1 MTNVAGIASDD
12 DFRRLPGDMDA
23 AGQSPVA
30 APETVSFG
38 NFLTHKS
45 NHS

>member
-1 MTNVAGIASDD
+1 MVEIVNDD
-12 DFRRLPGDMDA
+12 DFRRLLEGLNT
-23 AGQSPVA
+23 AGQRAVA
-30 APETVSFG
+30 APETVSFR